1 MYKGLEL
8 EKKVGFLWSVFKQRV
23 NDGRWSWRDKG

>member
-8 EKKVGFLWSVFKQRV
+8 EKVGFLWSVFKQRV